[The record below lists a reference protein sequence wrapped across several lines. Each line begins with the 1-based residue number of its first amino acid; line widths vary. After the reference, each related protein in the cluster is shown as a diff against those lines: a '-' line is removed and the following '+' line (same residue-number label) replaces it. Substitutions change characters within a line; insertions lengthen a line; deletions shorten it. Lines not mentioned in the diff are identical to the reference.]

1 MSAALPG
8 ELTCREMVELVTD
21 FLEGRLQLADR
32 TRFELHICYCGGC
45 RAYLQQMRALV
56 AAAGKLTEESVS
68 AEAKAALL
76 QAFRRWKQREEA

>member
-8 ELTCREMVELVTD
+8 ELTCRELVELVTD
-21 FLEGRLQLADR
+21 FLEGQLPLADR

-56 AAAGKLTEESVS
+56 AAAGKLTEESVPPK
-68 AEAKAALL
+68 AKAELL
-76 QAFRRWKQREEA
+76 QAFRHWKRREEA